1 MKTLLFFKTMIPAQ
15 LLLNI
20 FLIFA
25 LNAASM
31 CLGTLK
37 SLFVH
42 KKIMRPA
49 YFTTFLDA
57 LIAAYA
63 VKMIASSSGL
73 AFIAAFAL
81 GRLFGVYL
89 GDWCD
94 NRLALGVL
102 EVTIYKNMEEG
113 IALADHLRGRGFPV
127 TTGKGFGIEGED
139 RLVLTTIINRKD
151 LPLLEEVLSGGR
163 PVNAIINSI
172 DKTTGKI
179 VKKIEIQ
186 DKRVPFMKV
195 KEPVI
200 HNPLAE
206 A

>member
-1 MKTLLFFKTMIPAQ
+1 MKTLLLLKSMMPAQ
-15 LLLNI
+15 LLFNI

-25 LNAASM
+25 LNATSM

-37 SLFVH
+37 SLFVN

-73 AFIAAFAL
+73 AFIAAFAM

-89 GDWCD
+89 GDWFD
-94 NRLALGVL
+94 NRLALGAL

-127 TTGKGFGIEGED
+127 TTGKGFGLKGED
-139 RLVLTTIINRKD
+139 RLVLTIIIQRKD
-151 LPLLEEVLSGGR
+151 LPLLEEALAGEQS
-163 PVNAIINSI
+163 VNAVFNSI
-172 DKTTGKI
+172 DKTTGKM
-179 VKKIEIQ
+179 VKRIKVQEKPAPLI
-186 DKRVPFMKV
+186 KV
-195 KEPVI
+195 KGPVTS
-200 HNPLAE
+200 
-206 A
+206 